1 MRHAGHVTRDAERVA
16 TGDVELRLMASDE
29 LSDAVRAAWHALLW
43 QSFPGDF
50 TEDDWQPDSAAS
62 TSWRSTMIGWS
73 VTRPQCA

>member
-1 MRHAGHVTRDAERVA
+1 MTRDAERVA

-29 LSDAVRAAWHALLW
+29 LSDAVRAALRALLW

-50 TEDDWQPDSAAS
+50 TEDDWQPDSVAS

-73 VTRPQCA
+73 VTRPRCA